1 MSGIPAKSLHR
12 NARLAVPKGTKCGSC
27 TSTSCAPRPIGCGW
41 WRRNTLPTGESSG
54 YATISAD
61 PSGPA
66 RSQWPSDASAAA
78 AVIAMY
84 FAVAE
89 IREPPVEL
97 WGVLIKAFQVVLLGA
112 VVFMIIRGPQRQHVE
127 RQVEARTSLHA

>member
-1 MSGIPAKSLHR
+1 M
-12 NARLAVPKGTKCGSC
+12 
-27 TSTSCAPRPIGCGW
+27 
-41 WRRNTLPTGESSG
+41 
-54 YATISAD
+54 
-61 PSGPA
+61 
-66 RSQWPSDASAAA
+66 
-78 AVIAMY
+78 IAMY

-97 WGVLIKAFQVVLLGA
+97 WGVLIKALQVVLLGA